1 MFLSLSVFL
10 ICLIVFIMSVVV
22 LCQEKTY
29 VSKFLDF
36 WMFIFVMSAVGGITM
51 FLYMIAR

>member
-1 MFLSLSVFL
+1 MFISLSIFL

-51 FLYMIAR
+51 FLYMIAG